1 MPYLEVCL
9 SLHYKEACRI
19 KKKNPTENKLMAQRK
34 GNLHVNNRSSE
45 ERDKEDLD
53 TVTAARWSVSRSPRG
68 ADGESA
74 PEPS

>member
-1 MPYLEVCL
+1 
-9 SLHYKEACRI
+9 
-19 KKKNPTENKLMAQRK
+19 MAQRK